1 MRSLP
6 ILHEGSQLQTSADAA
21 STGHE
26 NSRRASSEFEAI
38 AIVRDEVAA
47 DNLNEISH
55 PFPDSKHHTILKGT
69 NINETETEAAV
80 SPRIYKDRASRQ
92 THAARLEKF
101 KASQRAEA
109 ERNAKVA
116 TERLV
121 KSQSG
126 TRQPKPSAFTPK
138 PAQER
143 EKWQIDKAAL
153 QEKMGGEAWNPRKK
167 LSPDA
172 LEGIRTLH
180 AQHPEEFT
188 TPVLAQ
194 HFKISPEAV
203 RRILKSKWRPTS
215 DEEEARRERWDRRG
229 EKIWT
234 ALVDQ
239 GVHAPKKWREMGIGS
254 GPRRASQARQSP
266 SSLGRESGAHEPANV
281 SGATRPSSAWVRS
294 LARRLA

>member
-1 MRSLP
+1 M
-6 ILHEGSQLQTSADAA
+6 
-21 STGHE
+21 
-26 NSRRASSEFEAI
+26 NSRRPIPESEAI
-38 AIVRDEVAA
+38 AVVRDEVAA
-47 DNLNEISH
+47 EDSNEIAHS
-55 PFPDSKHHTILKGT
+55 FADSKHHTIPKGT
-69 NINETETEAAV
+69 DVDEIETEAAV
-80 SPRIYKDRASRQ
+80 PPRIYKDRASRQ

-101 KASQRAEA
+101 KARQRAEA
-109 ERNAKVA
+109 ERNAKA
-116 TERLV
+116 TTERPD

-126 TRQPKPSAFTPK
+126 TRQPKPPAVTPVA
-138 PAQER
+138 AQER

-153 QEKMGGEAWNPRKK
+153 HEKMGGEAWNPKKK

-266 SSLGRESGAHEPANV
+266 SSPGRESGAKEQAKV
-281 SGATRPSSAWVRS
+281 SGTTRPSSAWVRS